1 VLGRGERLRL
11 SAAVAAVALV
21 ALAAAA
27 AAVAGHAASK
37 DTTAALTGSSQWTSG
52 YAISGSFGGSLGRGT
67 YSGTLT
73 AGASVTTPTCGPVC
87 AAVAGGIT
95 FSTRTGDFT
104 ASVQPGGIVSMEDI
118 ASHSFRNFRV
128 QLIIVGGTRH
138 YAHLRGRL
146 SLSYESVW
154 THEWVDGVFVD
165 DIADTGTLTGTIRS
179 SAR

>member
-1 VLGRGERLRL
+1 MLGRGERLRL
-11 SAAVAAVALV
+11 SAVVAAVALV
-21 ALAAAA
+21 ALAAAGA
-27 AAVAGHAASK
+27 AAAGHAASK
-37 DTTAALTGSSQWTSG
+37 DDTAALTGSSQWTSG

-73 AGASVTTPTCGPVC
+73 AGDPFTTPTCGPVC

-95 FSTRTGDFT
+95 FSTRAGDLT
-104 ASVQPGGIVSMEDI
+104 AAVQPGGIVSMEDI
-118 ASHSFRNFRV
+118 ASHSFRTFRL
-128 QLIIVGGTRH
+128 QLRIVGGTRR
-138 YAHLRGRL
+138 YAHMRGRL

-154 THEWVDGVFVD
+154 THEWVGGVFVD

>member
-1 VLGRGERLRL
+1 MLGRGERLRL

-21 ALAAAA
+21 ALAAAGA
-27 AAVAGHAASK
+27 AAAGHAGSK
-37 DTTAALTGSSQWTSG
+37 DNTAALTGSSQWTSG
-52 YAISGSFGGSLGRGT
+52 YAISGSFRGSLGRGT

-73 AGASVTTPTCGPVC
+73 AGASFTSPTCGPVC
-87 AAVAGGIT
+87 AAVTGGIT

-104 ASVQPGGIVSMEDI
+104 ADVEPGGIVSMEDI
-118 ASHSFRNFRV
+118 ASHSFRTFRL
-128 QLIIVGGTRH
+128 QLRIVDGTGR
-138 YAHLRGRL
+138 YAHTRGRL